1 MHTYISLLR
10 GINVSGKNKLPMTAL
25 KDIYQALGCMH
36 VTTYIQSGNVIFQA
50 ASNIEALAYNLSQ
63 AIKEKFGY
71 TVPVLVRE
79 AAFFSSVAAC
89 SPFKDC
95 DPSTLYV
102 TLLGDTTHQEQ
113 IASITDDTW
122 GEDRVMVQE
131 GVIYVHCPEGYG
143 RTLLNNN
150 FFEKKGKT
158 WATTRNWKTIN
169 RLVELSKWS
178 SKSNT

>member
-25 KDIYQALGCMH
+25 KDIYQALGCVH
-36 VTTYIQSGNVIFQA
+36 VTTYIQSGNVILQA
-50 ASNIEALAYNLSQ
+50 ASSMEELAYRLSR
-63 AIKEKFGY
+63 AIEEKFGY

-79 AAFFSSVAAC
+79 AAFFSSIVAQN
-89 SPFKDC
+89 PFKDC

-102 TLLGDTTHQEQ
+102 TLLGDAAHQAH
-113 IASITDDTW
+113 IASMADGTW
-122 GEDRVMVQE
+122 GADRFVIQEDVV
-131 GVIYVHCPEGYG
+131 YVHCPTGYG
-143 RTLLNNN
+143 STPLNNN
-150 FFEKKGKT
+150 FFEKTGKT

-169 RLVELSKWS
+169 RLVALSTWS